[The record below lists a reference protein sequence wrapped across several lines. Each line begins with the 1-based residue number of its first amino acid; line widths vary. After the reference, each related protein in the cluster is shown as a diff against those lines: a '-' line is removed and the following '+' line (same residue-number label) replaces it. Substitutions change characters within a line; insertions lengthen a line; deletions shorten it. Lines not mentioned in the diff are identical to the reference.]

1 MSVNSR
7 KRARRNVW
15 RTLLLVLVAI
25 LIRPVAAHAQGCI
38 IAHSVSNV
46 GGPQSQGGYLQ
57 EGHWQL
63 TFDYRHQYSF
73 RHFVGSTEQVYRQQ
87 EGSQVRNRI
96 NLFDATL
103 TYQATPRWSL
113 NFTLP
118 MEFATRKYTIPGN
131 GSTKLGDYHV
141 SGIGDVS
148 LTAQRWMWDPQ
159 NNPSHNIQLGFGLQ
173 MPTGSD
179 NIQNHLV
186 VAPGQ
191 PAVDSIAD
199 YSIQPGTGG
208 WGVIFSWA
216 SFQDL
221 GSKAQLY
228 FNGNYL
234 ITPQETNG
242 VPKAGTPGSAA
253 PPPQE
258 QFISISD
265 EYLLEA
271 GVAFPIKSIKG
282 LTLTFGPRDE
292 GVPAHDLIGG
302 SEGWRRPGY
311 AISIEPGFQYVF
323 HNGSDLITGSI
334 GRAFYRNRTRSVPDT
349 QLGTHGDAAF
359 ADYVWL
365 ASFSHRF

>member
-1 MSVNSR
+1 M
-7 KRARRNVW
+7 
-15 RTLLLVLVAI
+15 LLLALAAM
-25 LIRPVAAHAQGCI
+25 LIGPAAAYGQGCI
-38 IAHSVSNV
+38 IAHSVGAE

-57 EGHWQL
+57 AGHWQFTL
-63 TFDYRHQYSF
+63 DYRHQYSF

-87 EGSQVRNRI
+87 EGSDVRNRI
-96 NLFDATL
+96 NLFDASL
-103 TYQATPRWSL
+103 TYQATSRWSL
-113 NFTLP
+113 TFTLP
-118 MEFATRKYTIPGN
+118 MEFASRKYTIPRNGTTILGN
-131 GSTKLGDYHV
+131 YHV

-148 LTAQRWMWDPQ
+148 LIAQRWMWDPKG
-159 NNPSHNIQLGFGLQ
+159 NPSHNIQLGLGLQ

-186 VAPGQ
+186 ITPGQ
-191 PAVDSIAD
+191 PAIDSTAD

-208 WGVIFSWA
+208 WGIPITWA

-221 GSKAQLY
+221 GSRAQLY
-228 FNGNYL
+228 FNGSYL

-242 VPKAGTPGSAA
+242 VLNASLPGFPPK
-253 PPPQE
+253 PPQE
-258 QFISISD
+258 QSISISD
-265 EYLLEA
+265 EYLMEA
-271 GVAFPIKSIKG
+271 GVAFPIQSVKG

-292 GVPAHDLIGG
+292 GVPAHDVIGG

-323 HNGSDLITGSI
+323 HNGSDLITGTV
-334 GRAFYRNRTRSVPDT
+334 GRAFYRNRTRSMPDT